1 MKILVTCPPML
12 GRIDTFRP
20 LFEAKN
26 VELVAPKVVQTL
38 SEEELM
44 GLLPDMDGWIIG
56 DDPATERVFTAG
68 RQGKLR
74 AAVKWGVGV
83 DNVNFEA
90 CKKLGIPVTN
100 TPGMFGEEVA
110 DMAIGY
116 LIGLAR
122 EMFLVDR
129 GVRSGQWL
137 KPPGM
142 SLSGT
147 TAALIGFGD
156 IGRAVGVRLEAL
168 GMKALVYDPHA
179 AIPENMAHC
188 TRTTF
193 PEGIETADFVM
204 VTCSL
209 TPETRHLINRNSI
222 SLMKDGVRIIN
233 VSRGPII
240 DETALVE
247 ALISGKVH
255 SAGLDVF
262 EQEPL
267 PADSPLRNFER
278 CIFGTHNGS
287 NTVQAVH
294 RTSIKAIQLL
304 FDFLGI

>member
-1 MKILVTCPPML
+1 ML
-12 GRIDTFRP
+12 GRIDSFRP

-26 VELVAPKVVQTL
+26 IELVAPKVVQTL

-44 GLLPDMDGWIIG
+44 KLLPEMDGWIIG
-56 DDPATERVFTAG
+56 DDPATERVFVAG

-90 CKKLGIPVTN
+90 CKKLEIPITN

-129 GVRSGQWL
+129 GVRAGQWL

-156 IGRAVGVRLEAL
+156 IGRAVGVRLGAL
-168 GMKALVYDPHA
+168 GMNALVYDPYA
-179 AIPENMAHC
+179 TIPESITHC

-193 PEGIETADFVM
+193 PEGLEKADFVI

-209 TPETRHLINRNSI
+209 TPETKYLINRNTI
-222 SLMKDGVRIIN
+222 ALMKDGVRVIN
-233 VSRGPII
+233 VSRGPVI
-240 DETALVE
+240 EEAALVE
-247 ALISGKVH
+247 ALVSGKVYA
-255 SAGLDVF
+255 AGLDVF

-267 PADSPLRNFER
+267 PLDSPLRNFDR

-294 RTSIKAIQLL
+294 KTSLKAIDLL
-304 FDFLGI
+304 FGFLGI

>member
-12 GRIDTFRP
+12 GRIDSFRP
-20 LFEAKN
+20 IFESKN
-26 VELVAPKVVQTL
+26 IELIAPRVVQTL
-38 SEEELM
+38 SEEELIKI
-44 GLLPDMDGWIIG
+44 LPEVDGWIIG
-56 DDPATERVFTAG
+56 DDPASERVFTAG

-129 GVRSGQWL
+129 GVRAGQWL
-137 KPPGM
+137 KPPGK
-142 SLSGT
+142 SLSGKV
-147 TAALIGFGD
+147 AALVGFGD
-156 IGRAVGVRLEAL
+156 IGRAVGIRLGAL
-168 GMKALVYDPHA
+168 GMTAQVYDPYA
-179 AIPENMAHC
+179 QIPENLGHC
-188 TRTTF
+188 KKMTF
-193 PEGIETADFVM
+193 PEGLENADFVII
-204 VTCSL
+204 TCSL
-209 TPETRHLINRNSI
+209 TPETRHLINRNSLA
-222 SLMKDGVRIIN
+222 LMKDGVQVIN

-240 DETALVE
+240 EEAALVE
-247 ALISGKVH
+247 ALVSGKVYA
-255 SAGLDVF
+255 AGLDVF

-267 PADSPLRNFER
+267 PLDSALRNFDR

-287 NTVQAVH
+287 NTVEAVH
-294 RTSIKAIQLL
+294 RTSLKAIQLL
-304 FDFLGI
+304 FSFLGV

>member
-12 GRIDTFRP
+12 GRIETFRP

-26 VELVAPKVVQTL
+26 VELITPKVVQTL
-38 SEEELM
+38 SEEELI
-44 GLLPDMDGWIIG
+44 GLLPEMDGWIIG

-68 RQGKLR
+68 KAGKLK

-83 DNVNFEA
+83 DNVDFAA
-90 CKKLGIPVTN
+90 CKKLDIPVTN

-129 GVRSGQWL
+129 GVRAGKWL

-142 SLSGT
+142 SLSGK
-147 TAALIGFGD
+147 TAALVGFGD
-156 IGRAVGVRLEAL
+156 IGRAVGVRLGAL
-168 GMKALVYDPHA
+168 GMKALVYDPYA
-179 AIPENMAHC
+179 NIPDSMGHC
-188 TRTTF
+188 TATVF
-193 PEGIETADFVM
+193 PKGLEKADFVI

-209 TPETRHLINRNSI
+209 TPETRGLINRHTL
-222 SLMKDGVRIIN
+222 SLMKDGVQVVN

-240 DETALVE
+240 EEAALAE
-247 ALISGKVH
+247 ALASGKVYA
-255 SAGLDVF
+255 AGLDVF

-267 PADSPLRNFER
+267 PMDSPLRDYER

-287 NTVQAVH
+287 NTVEAVE
-294 RTSIKAIQLL
+294 RTSLKAVQLL
-304 FDFLGI
+304 FGFLGI